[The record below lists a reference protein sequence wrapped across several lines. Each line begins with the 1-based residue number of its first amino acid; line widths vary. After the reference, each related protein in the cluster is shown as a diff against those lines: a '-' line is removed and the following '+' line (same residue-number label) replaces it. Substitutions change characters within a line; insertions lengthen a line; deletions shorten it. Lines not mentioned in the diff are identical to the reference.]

1 MVHTYIDHSWFSH
14 YFKNNY
20 ELLWTVVSVIYDAF
34 GLLVTYQYF
43 RTGLRVVINDF
54 SIFHC

>member
-34 GLLVTYQYF
+34 GLLVTYRYF

-54 SIFHC
+54 